1 MSDTLKDFAR
11 KLVEL
16 SLDASGVPSEERV
29 SAVLA
34 ALEENPPA
42 QHRALLRQYAR
53 YLEVV
58 VRRTEACVE
67 YAGPEPKAAAEAIV
81 TSLSKAYGR
90 KLALRFKHNESLL
103 GGLRVRVGDDVYD
116 SSVVSRLQQLRQG
129 SLA

>member
-16 SLDASGVPSEERV
+16 SLDVSGVPSEERV

-58 VRRTEACVE
+58 VRRTEASVE
-67 YAGPEPKAAAEAIV
+67 YAGPEPTAAAEAIV
-81 TSLSKAYGR
+81 ASLSKAYGR
-90 KLALRFKHNESLL
+90 KLSLRFKHNESLL

-116 SSVVSRLQQLRQG
+116 SSVATRLQQLRQ
-129 SLA
+129 SALA